1 MRLLSSKQ
9 GAIFFEEIEK
19 VLQISDLFCEI
30 CRWEVVFTGR
40 SISSRKKLNSLV
52 ERGNREHFDKLSAS
66 QGTGNRK
73 INCVINSVPLL
84 TRIKQ

>member
-40 SISSRKKLNSLV
+40 SIQELNN
-52 ERGNREHFDKLSAS
+52 E
-66 QGTGNRK
+66 TG
-73 INCVINSVPLL
+73 
-84 TRIKQ
+84 